1 MDEKIEVGFG
11 WSGAEQAR
19 GAGREAAEA
28 ALIEGEKADLAFLF
42 STVGYDA
49 QALLGGVREVLGATP
64 IHGSTSFTGV
74 ITPQGF
80 RGDDGDAV
88 AVLTI
93 SSPEMQFGVGT
104 AVIGDCAVGAG
115 REAAQQALEALDG
128 SPDVIL
134 MLASPGDEEG
144 IITGIEE
151 VAGGVPIVGG
161 SAADNTVSGNWS
173 LFANDEVLSSGV
185 VVTAIQSNLP
195 LGIAYGS
202 GYCPAGESAIAT
214 RTEGRVLYELD
225 GKPALEVYAEWTGQD
240 PKDLAGMA
248 LLGASILA
256 PVAVRDEKSGF
267 YLVKHPGAGQEDG
280 SMALFAAVE
289 EGAEIVL
296 MKATVDGL
304 IDEVGD
310 TVEAA
315 MQDAGLNR
323 GQVATILLI
332 HCGGR
337 RGIIADRISEVV
349 EQVKGEAGEVPFLA
363 YCTFGEQGCLSTGD
377 NVHCDLL
384 LSALVIGN

>member
-1 MDEKIEVGFG
+1 MDQRIKVGFG
-11 WSGAEQAR
+11 WSGADQAR
-19 GAGREAAEA
+19 EAGREAARA
-28 ALIEGEKADLAFLF
+28 ALIDGEEADLAFLF

-49 QALLGGVREVLGATP
+49 QALLGGVQEVLGETP

-80 RGDDGDAV
+80 KGGDEDAV

-104 AVIGDCAVGAG
+104 GAIGDRAVAAG

-128 SPDVIL
+128 SPDVVL
-134 MLASPGDEEG
+134 MLASPGNEEG

-151 VAGGVPIVGG
+151 VVSGVPIVGG

-173 LFANDEVLSSGV
+173 LFAKDDVLSSGV
-185 VVTAIQSNLP
+185 VVTAIQSDLP

-202 GYCPAGESAIAT
+202 GYRPTGKSAIAT
-214 RTEGRVLYELD
+214 KAEGRVLYDLD
-225 GKPALEVYAEWTGQD
+225 GQPALKVYAGWTGQD

-256 PVAVRDEKSGF
+256 PLAVQDEESGF
-267 YLVKHPGAGQEDG
+267 YLVKHPGVGQEDG
-280 SMALFAAVE
+280 SMALFAVVE
-289 EGAEIVL
+289 EGTEVVL
-296 MKATVDGL
+296 MEATVDGL
-304 IDEVGD
+304 IGEVGN

-315 MQDAGLNR
+315 MQDAGLR
-323 GQVATILLI
+323 KDQVATLLLV

-337 RGIIADRISEVV
+337 RGIIANRINEVV
-349 EQVKGEAGEVPFLA
+349 EQVKGKAGEIPFLA
-363 YCTFGEQGCLSTGD
+363 YCTFGEQGCLTSGA